1 MTPDSAS
8 LEAELRQLQAAA
20 LDDDFF
26 SRLDAAAD
34 GTLTTLSAEEIRFE
48 SFLRQSSAA
57 PFPKDFLAQL
67 ETVVSTT
74 PFAVDEKILLFPKVG
89 QKPAKPRKQ
98 TSIWAAA
105 AAVALIGSFSALMI
119 PEGKQ
124 SSDDTHLQS
133 SINPVSSGNFI
144 PASFDRNISN
154 VKNEGMIWNG
164 NQQPQSVI
172 RVEYKDKIIYK
183 DSMNRTFQIE
193 QPRVQYMSVPEK
205 TD

>member
-8 LEAELRQLQAAA
+8 LETELRKLQAAT
-20 LDDDFF
+20 LDDAFF

-34 GTLTTLSAEEIRFE
+34 GTLTVLSPEEIRFE
-48 SFLRQSSAA
+48 SFLRQTTAA
-57 PFPKDFLAQL
+57 SLPRDFLAQL
-67 ETVVSTT
+67 ETVVFTT

-105 AAVALIGSFSALMI
+105 AAVALIGGLSALII

-124 SSDDTHLQS
+124 PNDITHFQT
-133 SINPVSSGNFI
+133 SINPPNSGNFI
-144 PASFDRNISN
+144 PASFDRNLSN
-154 VKNEGMIWNG
+154 VKNEGTIWNDE
-164 NQQPQSVI
+164 QQPQSVI

-193 QPRVQYMSVPEK
+193 QPRVQYMSVPAK